1 VGLPT
6 LGLALPVG
14 ISFYTFQALS
24 YVVDVYRGEKAQRN
38 AVAFGTYI
46 TMFPQ
51 LVAGPI
57 VRYADIKAELSSVT
71 NDTPKVGAVG
81 RMTAKLGVEM
91 SSLTDSSDK
100 HIAQMAIE
108 STTMSITDNIRL
120 VRDYENS
127 NCRESALKLAKN
139 VVSFQENAAE
149 RMKSFL

>member
-1 VGLPT
+1 
-6 LGLALPVG
+6 
-14 ISFYTFQALS
+14 
-24 YVVDVYRGEKAQRN
+24 
-38 AVAFGTYI
+38 
-46 TMFPQ
+46 
-51 LVAGPI
+51 
-57 VRYADIKAELSSVT
+57 
-71 NDTPKVGAVG
+71 
-81 RMTAKLGVEM
+81 M

>member
-1 VGLPT
+1 MGEEHRSAARNCTGELHEKLYKNVGMESEALT
-6 LGLALPVG
+6 GMLAKVKNVKLSEELTDQLGAYG
-14 ISFYTFQALS
+14 KFS
-24 YVVDVYRGEKAQRN
+24 N
-38 AVAFGTYI
+38 
-46 TMFPQ
+46 
-51 LVAGPI
+51 
-57 VRYADIKAELSSVT
+57 DIKAELSSVT